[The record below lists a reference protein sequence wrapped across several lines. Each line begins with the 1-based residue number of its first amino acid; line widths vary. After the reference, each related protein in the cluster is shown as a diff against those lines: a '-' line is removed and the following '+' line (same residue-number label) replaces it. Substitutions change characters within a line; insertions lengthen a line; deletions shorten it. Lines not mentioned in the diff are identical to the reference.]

1 MAKVA
6 SVEYDP
12 NRSANIALLHYADG
26 EKRYILAPT
35 GLAVGQSVVSGE
47 KVEHQIGN
55 CMPLK
60 NIQMG
65 IEIHNVELK
74 AGEGGKIVKSA
85 GSVARVLAKE
95 GKYVHVTLPS
105 GEIRKVFHEC
115 RATIGQVGNAGHSS
129 IRLGKAGRKR
139 WQGRR
144 PHVRGV
150 AMNPVAHPL
159 GGGEG
164 RSHGGR
170 HPCSPTGLL
179 AKGGRTRKKKAL
191 SNKYIIRKRTK

>member
-1 MAKVA
+1 M
-6 SVEYDP
+6 
-12 NRSANIALLHYADG
+12 
-26 EKRYILAPT
+26 LAPA
-35 GLAVGQSVVSGE
+35 GLAVGQSIVSGE

-60 NIQMG
+60 NIHMG
-65 IEIHNVELK
+65 IEIHNIELK

-105 GEIRKVFHEC
+105 GEIRKVYHEC
-115 RATIGQVGNAGHSS
+115 RATIGQVGNVGHSS